1 MEYRDYQADLDARI
15 YKAWGDGA
23 RNVCAV
29 LPTGG
34 GKTVVFGGILRKHN
48 GASVAIAHRRELVG
62 QMSNTLARLQLRH
75 RIIAPTP
82 LIKEIVSLH
91 IANYGRSYYDA
102 NAACAVAGVDTIA
115 RRDLGSWRD
124 RVTLWVTDETQH
136 LLRENK
142 WGKAVELFPYARGL
156 GVTATPI
163 RADGKGLGRHADG
176 VMDALVVGPGMRDLI
191 NDGYLTDYRVFAPAS
206 DIDLSNVPISAT
218 TGDFQATALRDA
230 ARKSHITGDIVD
242 SYLRIARGKLGVTFC
257 VSIELAQETAARF
270 RAAGVPAECVSSE
283 TPEVVRAAA
292 LRRFAAREILQLVN
306 VDLFGEGF
314 DLPALEAV
322 SMGRPTES
330 FGLYAQQF
338 GRALRPLAGKT
349 EAIIIDHVGNVIRH
363 GLPDGHREWTLDRRA
378 KRARSSADD
387 IPLRACPQCTGV
399 YERFHKACPY
409 CGYAPEPVSRSAPE
423 HVDGDLMEMDAA
435 FLARLRGEAD
445 LSRGPKIPHNAA
457 PEIRGAILKRHR
469 ELVETQTNLR
479 NGIAWWAGWQRSL
492 GRSDSEGYRRFF
504 HEFGVDVA
512 SAQTL
517 KTKEAAE
524 LGAKL
529 QAVLNANGIVA

>member
-1 MEYRDYQADLDARI
+1 
-15 YKAWGDGA
+15 
-23 RNVCAV
+23 V

-34 GKTVVFGGILRKHN
+34 GKTVVFGAILRNHS
-48 GASVAIAHRRELVG
+48 GSSVAIAHRRELVG

-91 IANYGRSYYDA
+91 IANHGRSYYDP

-115 RRDLGSWRD
+115 RRDLGSWQN
-124 RVTLWVTDETQH
+124 RVTLWVTDEAHH

-142 WGKAVELFPYARGL
+142 WGKAVEMFPHARGL
-156 GVTATPI
+156 GVTATPM

-176 VMDALVVGPGMRDLI
+176 VMDALVVGPGMRELI
-191 NDGYLTDYRVFAPAS
+191 SDGYLTDYRIFAPAS
-206 DIDLSNVPISAT
+206 DIDLSKVPVSAA
-218 TGDFQATALRDA
+218 TGDFQSAALREA

-314 DLPALEAV
+314 DLPALEVV

-338 GRALRPLAGKT
+338 GRALRPLEGKT

-363 GLPDGHREWTLDRRA
+363 GLPDGYREWTLDRRA
-378 KRARSSADD
+378 KRSRSTSDE

-399 YERFHKACPY
+399 YERFHRECPY
-409 CGYAPEPVSRSAPE
+409 CGYFPEPTSRSAPE
-423 HVDGDLMEMDAA
+423 HVDGDLLEMDAS
-435 FLARLRGEAD
+435 FLAQLRGGGD
-445 LSRGPKIPHNAA
+445 LMQPPKIPYGAT
-457 PEIRGAILKRHR
+457 PEVRGSILKRHR
-469 ELVETQTNLR
+469 EWVETQVDLR
-479 NGIAWWAGWQRSL
+479 KQIAWWAGWQRSL
-492 GRSDSEGYRRFF
+492 GRNDSEGYRRFY

-517 KTKEAAE
+517 KTKEATE

-529 QAVLNANGIVA
+529 RGVLHAKGVAIE